1 MPQIKTNAMPYNLEA
16 EQSVLGSILI
26 DMELQYEIISK
37 LKEGDFYLE
46 SHKLIFAAMYQISAA
61 NTPVDLVTLSDAMEK
76 NATLEKAGGMDYLTS
91 LARTTPSA
99 ANYAYYLDIVK
110 RDSTLRKLIRSADKI
125 SDESR
130 NSTDYL
136 KSVAFAEKCIYDIS
150 EQLDTSTLSNIN
162 TAFNGILDKYEKIQK
177 DKDYFQ
183 GLKTGFTELDK
194 LTNGLHAG
202 NLIILAAR
210 PSIGKTTLAMNIVEN
225 IAIKEKAVCAVFA
238 LEMTKEELA
247 QRMMCSVANV
257 SNQSA
262 LKGKLEDEDWQKLW
276 QAQKILN
283 DTKIYVD
290 DTSMTTCAEIL
301 SKCRRLKS
309 REGLD
314 LVVVDHIQ
322 LMNAIKPSDSRQQE
336 ITEISRGLKMI
347 AKELDI
353 PVIALSQLSRLVTGR
368 KGQKP
373 VLSDLRESGAI
384 EQDAD
389 IVMFIHRPDLA
400 AEEKELEQGK
410 VKKNVAQIII
420 AKNRAGECRD
430 FDLLFKG
437 ENSKFI
443 NPPASYINDI
453 QAPGERIRKNDF
465 NKIGGGDIPPAT
477 DDDAPLEGDDS
488 FGDVF

>member
-443 NPPASYINDI
+443 NPPASYINEI

-465 NKIGGGDIPPAT
+465 NKIAGGDIPPAT

>member
-61 NTPVDLVTLSDAMEK
+61 NTPVDLVTLSDVMEK

-453 QAPGERIRKNDF
+453 QAPSERIRKNDF
-465 NKIGGGDIPPAT
+465 NKIDGGDIPPAT